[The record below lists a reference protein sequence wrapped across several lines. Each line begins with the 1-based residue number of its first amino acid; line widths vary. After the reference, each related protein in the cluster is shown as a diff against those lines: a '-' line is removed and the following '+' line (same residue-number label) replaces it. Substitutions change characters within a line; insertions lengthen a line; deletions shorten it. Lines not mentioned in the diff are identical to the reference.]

1 MGIFSC
7 LKLVLLLKLFGLS
20 LLQGTDVEAVQLSN
34 ARGKGAMSNVL
45 LFSLRGIFFF
55 QPVIAPTG
63 PDEVDV
69 SANYM
74 Q

>member
-1 MGIFSC
+1 M
-7 LKLVLLLKLFGLS
+7 
-20 LLQGTDVEAVQLSN
+20 QLSN

-55 QPVIAPTG
+55 QPVIAPT
-63 PDEVDV
+63 DEVDV